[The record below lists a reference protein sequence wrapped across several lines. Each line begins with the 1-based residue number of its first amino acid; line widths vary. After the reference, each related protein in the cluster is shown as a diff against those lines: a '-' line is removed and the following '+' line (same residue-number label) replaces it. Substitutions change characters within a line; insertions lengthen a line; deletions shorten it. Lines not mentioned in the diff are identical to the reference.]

1 MNKMMSKIIPKVK
14 PTMNIIVKGFIPLS
28 LWIIVIVKSKSER
41 TRIAKQVME
50 INFEPYR
57 LVPQQ
62 QSCLAMII
70 LFWQFFFCTFPASKS
85 PGSFFSLTS
94 KEQTII
100 FKT

>member
-70 LFWQFFFCTFPASKS
+70 LFWQLFLYLPASKS

-94 KEQTII
+94 KERTII
-100 FKT
+100 FQT